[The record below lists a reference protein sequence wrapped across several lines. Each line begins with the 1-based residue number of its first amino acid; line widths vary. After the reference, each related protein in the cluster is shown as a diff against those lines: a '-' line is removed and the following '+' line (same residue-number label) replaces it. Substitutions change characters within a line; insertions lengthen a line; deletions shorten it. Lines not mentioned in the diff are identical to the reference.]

1 MKRIVVLIIT
11 AISLMGCVRNSVY
24 SEFRSVPVTGWD
36 TDSVLTYTWSIDD
49 TAATYRILIDV
60 RHTERYPYQNMW
72 LFIHRPHCVLKDR
85 CAEGPAMPERLLSL
99 KDTIEFY
106 LADERGQWLGK
117 KRGGYIEMPVL
128 YEEAYRFD
136 SAGQYSLSIQ
146 QGMRSESLRGISDVG
161 VIIDRAE
168 P

>member
-1 MKRIVVLIIT
+1 
-11 AISLMGCVRNSVY
+11 MGCVRNSVY

-49 TAATYRILIDV
+49 TAATYRILIDI
-60 RHTERYPYQNMW
+60 RHTERYPYQNLW
-72 LFIHRPHCVLKDR
+72 FFINKPYSSTPL
-85 CAEGPAMPERLLSL
+85 LLSTQ
-99 KDTIEFY
+99 DTIEFY

-136 SAGQYSLSIQ
+136 SVGQYSLSIQ

-161 VIIDRAE
+161 VIIGKNE
-168 P
+168 ELNYGKE